1 MDKILKANE
10 SERIMRNVL
19 AVFGV
24 NIIDGADGNEF
35 RFLDGFAFVEK
46 KHILTS
52 ELRKL
57 FFHNISNTHI
67 ICQTKET
74 IIVFQTH
81 LLNHIEKSEI
91 LRRIL
96 NVKFTLAKKVDKLN
110 YRNEE

>member
-1 MDKILKANE
+1 VDKILKTNE
-10 SERIMRNVL
+10 SDMLMKNVL

-24 NIIDGADGNEF
+24 NIINSADGNEF

-46 KHILTS
+46 THILTL

-67 ICQTKET
+67 LCQTKET
-74 IIVFQTH
+74 IIVFQTY
-81 LLNHIEKSEI
+81 LLNHIEKSNI
-91 LRRIL
+91 LSRIF
-96 NVKFTLAKKVDKLN
+96 NVKFTLAKKVDQLN